1 MSLSEL
7 NFYKYLRRNDMADDE
22 KKGFFKKIG
31 DALSNKDEL
40 AAQEAAKKEAA
51 EAELKAKTEK
61 MRQEAMERSAERAK
75 KEAEDAA
82 AKAKLEAE
90 QVKQKAMDD
99 LEAKRLEFQKKQD
112 AAELQELRAT
122 EAKRKAEEAEKAKY
136 IKHVWTNEDTYASLA
151 FEHYGSI
158 QEPYW
163 RLIYNHNKAII
174 GDHPN
179 HIRTGL
185 EIEIPPLPDELKKKP

>member
-1 MSLSEL
+1 
-7 NFYKYLRRNDMADDE
+7 MAEDD
-22 KKGFFKKIG
+22 KKGLFKKIG

-51 EAELKAKTEK
+51 AAETKAKTEK

-75 KEAEDAA
+75 QEAEKEKLAA
-82 AKAKLEAE
+82 EKAKLEAE
-90 QVKQKAMDD
+90 QAKQKAMHD
-99 LEAKRLEFQKKQD
+99 LEAKRIEFQKKQD
-112 AAELQELRAT
+112 ATELAELRAA
-122 EAKRKAEEAEKAKY
+122 EAKRKAEEAEKARY

-185 EIEIPPLPDELKKKP
+185 EIEIPPLPEELKKKP

>member
-1 MSLSEL
+1 
-7 NFYKYLRRNDMADDE
+7 MAEDE
-22 KKGFFKKIG
+22 KKGLFKKIS

-51 EAELKAKTEK
+51 AADAKAKTEK

-75 KEAEDAA
+75 KEAE
-82 AKAKLEAE
+82 EA
-90 QVKQKAMDD
+90 KQKAMDD

-112 AAELQELRAT
+112 QSELQELRAA

-185 EIEIPPLPDELKKKP
+185 EIEIPPLPEELKKKP